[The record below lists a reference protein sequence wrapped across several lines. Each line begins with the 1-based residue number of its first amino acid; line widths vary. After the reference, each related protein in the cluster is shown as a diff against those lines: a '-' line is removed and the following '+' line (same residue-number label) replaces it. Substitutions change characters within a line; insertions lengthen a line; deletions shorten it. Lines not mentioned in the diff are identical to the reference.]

1 MRCVVF
7 QGRRESSLPYVRWTG
22 HSLVDTTRGN
32 AASHVGSV
40 DESDNRTVDSLAREY
55 PQSSE
60 SSRPLSVGRFLEL
73 LRAAL
78 VCADQRSPLLYVPSS
93 CFCDMARD
101 EVRPE
106 RGLTETSSDFHR

>member
-93 CFCDMARD
+93 CLCDMARGD
-101 EVRPE
+101 VHPE